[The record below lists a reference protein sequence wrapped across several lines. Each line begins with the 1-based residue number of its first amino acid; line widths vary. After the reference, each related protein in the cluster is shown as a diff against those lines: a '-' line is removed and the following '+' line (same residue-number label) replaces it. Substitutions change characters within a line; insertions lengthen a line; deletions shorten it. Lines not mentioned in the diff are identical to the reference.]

1 MTPERSRELVA
12 KLMTE
17 RKLEA
22 CEYRSLLLCDARD
35 SAILHEAAREEA
47 VKRFG
52 NGIFIRGLIEISNIC
67 RNDCLY
73 CGIRKSNHDITRYR
87 LTGEQILQC
96 CRLGYRLGFRTFVLQ
111 GGEIPETGEN
121 ERELEKTVCDIHSE
135 FPDCAVTLSLG
146 ERSQASYTRLRKAG
160 AERYLLR
167 HETRNEEHYAM
178 LHPPEMSLQNRLECL
193 ETLKSLGYQ
202 TGTGIMAGS
211 PYQSTGDIIEDILF
225 IQDFKPEMIGVG
237 PFIPHKDTSFG
248 DFWSH
253 AGRPGG
259 AEPGT
264 DRYGPT
270 LLPGRSRRQAAL
282 EITLKLISIFRL
294 MLPDALIPATTALAT
309 LDPEGREK
317 GILAGANVVMPNLSP
332 PQVRMEYSLYDRKA
346 SSGAEA
352 AEGLGMLKDRLARI
366 GYRINGGKG
375 GFGEKDFQ
383 ENPKTGSQDYT

>member
-135 FPDCAVTLSLG
+135 YPDCAVTLSLG
-146 ERSQASYTRLRKAG
+146 ERSRASYTRLRKAG

-167 HETRNEEHYAM
+167 HETRNDEHYAM
-178 LHPPEMSLQNRLECL
+178 LHPPEMSLH
-193 ETLKSLGYQ
+193 
-202 TGTGIMAGS
+202 
-211 PYQSTGDIIEDILF
+211 TGDIIEDILF

-237 PFIPHKDTSFG
+237 PFIPHKDTPFG